1 MHLSYN
7 TGTSL
12 ALVPSGRIVV
22 AGFTD
27 GTLRLFDLTGIFH
40 CPTPTAATTPAST
53 KSYDKKKSVLD
64 KLFDD
69 DSSGEESFQM
79 EEEQEI
85 AFEIAREEQQ
95 HQSSSLSPSTKKG
108 GRSGNTLV
116 INSHVNQ
123 RYGAVACQI
132 HSRGV
137 HTNLLMDVAISEDGL
152 YAFGG
157 VLRGSVE
164 LVAVDLGCVEEY
176 IDEKLDSLNKCADVA
191 ATSSVSNSVVSILD
205 LIQVD
210 RHADAKLRGFG
221 ACTRLWNGWERSKSD
236 RPEYLLLSG
245 KGIKVRKLVV
255 VKKSSFAFFSHL
267 VPILYAVNISEHS
280 HLVIQAISS

>member
-1 MHLSYN
+1 M
-7 TGTSL
+7 
-12 ALVPSGRIVV
+12 
-22 AGFTD
+22 
-27 GTLRLFDLTGIFH
+27 
-40 CPTPTAATTPAST
+40 
-53 KSYDKKKSVLD
+53 
-64 KLFDD
+64 
-69 DSSGEESFQM
+69 EE
-79 EEEQEI
+79 EEEQEMVF
-85 AFEIAREEQQ
+85 ASAGQEQ
-95 HQSSSLSPSTKKG
+95 HQSSPSSSVSPSTKK

-116 INSHVNQ
+116 INSHANQ

-164 LVAVDLGCVEEY
+164 LVAVYLGDVEEY
-176 IDEKLDSLNKCADVA
+176 IDGKLNDLNNLA
-191 ATSSVSNSVVSILD
+191 APAVVTNSAVSVLD

-245 KGIKVRKLVV
+245 KGIKVRKL
-255 VKKSSFAFFSHL
+255 
-267 VPILYAVNISEHS
+267 ICQTEHR
-280 HLVIQAISS
+280 

>member
-1 MHLSYN
+1 
-7 TGTSL
+7 
-12 ALVPSGRIVV
+12 V
-22 AGFTD
+22 AGFTGKSLKVLIVSLHIDQTLTILFPLPD
-27 GTLRLFDLTGIFH
+27 GTLRLFDLTGVFARDRNDPRNH
-40 CPTPTAATTPAST
+40 FPTPTTTPVTSKT
-53 KSYDKKKSVLD
+53 HQKKKNNKKSELD
-64 KLFDD
+64 ELFDA

-79 EEEQEI
+79 DEEQEMV
-85 AFEIAREEQQ
+85 FEAAELEQ
-95 HQSSSLSPSTKKG
+95 HNSSSVSPTSTKKG

-116 INSHVNQ
+116 INSHANQ

-164 LVAVDLGCVEEY
+164 LVAVYLGDVEEY
-176 IDEKLDSLNKCADVA
+176 IDGKLEESNNNDFAV
-191 ATSSVSNSVVSILD
+191 SSVANSAVSVLD

-221 ACTRLWNGWERSKSD
+221 ACTRLWNGWDRSKSD

-245 KGIKVRKLVV
+245 KGIKVRKKCHKMTTYLEV
-255 VKKSSFAFFSHL
+255 FC
-267 VPILYAVNISEHS
+267 
-280 HLVIQAISS
+280 

>member
-1 MHLSYN
+1 M
-7 TGTSL
+7 
-12 ALVPSGRIVV
+12 
-22 AGFTD
+22 D
-27 GTLRLFDLTGIFH
+27 E
-40 CPTPTAATTPAST
+40 
-53 KSYDKKKSVLD
+53 
-64 KLFDD
+64 LFDD

-79 EEEQEI
+79 EEEQEMVF
-85 AFEIAREEQQ
+85 ASPGEEQQ
-95 HQSSSLSPSTKKG
+95 QSSSSLSPSTKKG

-116 INSHVNQ
+116 INSHANQ

-164 LVAVDLGCVEEY
+164 LVAVYLGDVEEY
-176 IDEKLDSLNKCADVA
+176 IDRKLEDPNA
-191 ATSSVSNSVVSILD
+191 AAAAAAASVSNSAVSVLD

-221 ACTRLWNGWERSKSD
+221 ACTRLWNGWDRSKTD

-245 KGIKVRKLVV
+245 KGIKVRKLMYETR
-255 VKKSSFAFFSHL
+255 H
-267 VPILYAVNISEHS
+267 
-280 HLVIQAISS
+280 